1 MQDSLCI
8 EGLSFSYSGDP
19 ADDIFREIDFSVGSG
34 NIFCLLGPNGT
45 GKSTILKCISGLLRP
60 GQGRVLVHGEDI
72 SLLRAANIAQELG
85 YVPQSQVSAF
95 PFLVEDIVVM
105 GRAPHLN
112 VFASP
117 SSQDIEIAYGSMETV
132 GVASLA
138 KRPCTTLSGGEWQ
151 LTLIARAL
159 AQQPR
164 IMVLDEPTSHL
175 DMGNQM
181 KILRVVQELAERG
194 LAIIMA
200 SHFPDHAFLVASR
213 VAILNHGHI
222 VAQGP
227 PEDVITDKNMHETYG
242 IDVKVLYIGEGVDRR
257 ACFPSHRSGLQP
269 PTDRG
274 LHNQNILKKSYKE
287 HQ

>member
-1 MQDSLCI
+1 MQDGLRI
-8 EGLSFSYSGDP
+8 EGLSFSYSDDL
-19 ADDIFREIDFSVGSG
+19 ADAVFRDVDFFVGPGS
-34 NIFCLLGPNGT
+34 IFCLLGPNGT
-45 GKSTILKCISGLLRP
+45 GKSTLLKCISGLLHP
-60 GQGRVLVHGEDI
+60 GQGRVLLHGRDI
-72 SLLRAANIAQELG
+72 TLLRVADVAQEIG
-85 YVPQSQVSAF
+85 YVPQSQMSAF

-117 SSQDIEIAYGSMETV
+117 KPRDIQIAHNSMEAV
-132 GVASLA
+132 GIVSLA

-159 AQQPR
+159 AQEPR

-181 KILRVVQELAERG
+181 KILRVVHGLAKRG

-200 SHFPDHAFLVASR
+200 SHFPDHAFLLASQ

-222 VAQGP
+222 VQQGP
-227 PEDVITDKNMHETYG
+227 PEEVITDGNMRNAYG
-242 IDVKVLYIGEGVDRR
+242 VDVKVLYVGEGVDRK
-257 ACFPSHRSGLQP
+257 ACFPSLIGV
-269 PTDRG
+269 G
-274 LHNQNILKKSYKE
+274 
-287 HQ
+287 